1 MPLTSFLISKKLRV
15 NQFIRAQTVRLIDD
29 EGKLIEVVDLGKAL
43 EMARERELDLVE
55 VAPNA
60 VPPVCKFMD
69 YGKYIYRQQKAERK
83 HNAQQKQTEV
93 KGIRIGFRTGIH
105 DIEVKAKQTR
115 KFLGDRNVVKVTM
128 LFRGRENT
136 HKDLGM
142 EKMRV
147 FYNMVKDVC
156 KLDDRPKSQGN
167 TLFMILSPVTN
178 PGAAQGPQ
186 PRSSAPKTAPSTQ
199 NPTSSQPLSSSQ
211 SPSHES

>member
-1 MPLTSFLISKKLRV
+1 MLLTSFLISKKLRV
-15 NQFIRAQTVRLIDD
+15 NQFIRAQTVCLVD
-29 EGKLIEVVDLGKAL
+29 EEGGKPPETVALGKAL
-43 EMARERELDLVE
+43 EMARERDLDLVE

-69 YGKYIYRQQKAERK
+69 YGKYLYRQQKAERK
-83 HNAQQKQTEV
+83 HKAQQKQSEV

-115 KFLGDRNVVKVTM
+115 KFLADRDVVKVTM

-142 EKMRV
+142 EKMKI
-147 FYNMVKDVC
+147 FYDMVKDVC
-156 KLDDRPKSQGN
+156 KLDERPKSQGN

-178 PGAAQGPQ
+178 TGTPTNVP
-186 PRSSAPKTAPSTQ
+186 PKPINQ
-199 NPTSSQPLSSSQ
+199 SQ
-211 SPSHES
+211 SLPSSHESQNP

>member
-1 MPLTSFLISKKLRV
+1 
-15 NQFIRAQTVRLIDD
+15 
-29 EGKLIEVVDLGKAL
+29 
-43 EMARERELDLVE
+43 MARERDLDLVE

-69 YGKYIYRQQKAERK
+69 YGKYLYRQQKAERK
-83 HNAQQKQTEV
+83 HNARQKQSEV

-115 KFLGDRNVVKVTM
+115 KFLADRDVVKVTM

-142 EKMRV
+142 EKMKI
-147 FYNMVKDVC
+147 FYDMVKDVC
-156 KLDDRPKSQGN
+156 KLDERPKSQGN

-178 PGAAQGPQ
+178 IGKPANVE
-186 PRSSAPKTAPSTQ
+186 PKPQ
-199 NPTSSQPLSSSQ
+199 NPPEPSSSLPTSQPT
-211 SPSHES
+211 SHESQNP